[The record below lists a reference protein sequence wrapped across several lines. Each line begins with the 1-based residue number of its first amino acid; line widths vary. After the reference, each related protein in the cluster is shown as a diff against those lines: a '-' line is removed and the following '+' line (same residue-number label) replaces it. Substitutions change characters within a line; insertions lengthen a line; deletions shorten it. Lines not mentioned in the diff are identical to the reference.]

1 MINRRAIR
9 WLRAQLPELVA
20 GGVITADNAAAI
32 DRHYA
37 ATESRS
43 TNFGFVILA
52 GIGSTLVG
60 AGIILLIAHNWD
72 ELSRPV
78 RCVLAFLPLVCAL
91 ALGFFV
97 LLRRNDS
104 APWREAAAIFD
115 VAAVGTAISLVSQ
128 TYQIQGSFAEFMR
141 IWLLLSIPIV
151 YLFRTNFGAL
161 AYIIGTTIWVI
172 NKSFWSSVQPGEAFF
187 WLLLFLVVPYYAMVA
202 RRSKTSWAFRIL
214 SLALVAAGAFG
225 LGSTVEFART
235 DAGAVAFAGFFALVY
250 LVGMMWQEK
259 GESLNALVLLGGLG
273 IAATAIV
280 LSFED
285 MWRLRADVFWSQL
298 SIEHQLATI
307 IALLFPAGAILLA
320 GRSLI
325 RGQTLY
331 SIAAASIPLVAI
343 LARLIAFFAQDASWP
358 AILFNV
364 YTLVL
369 GIEFIVRGIRAESI
383 ARANFGLLVI
393 AALAF
398 ARFFDSD
405 LSFVARGIGF
415 IVVGAAFLIANLLF
429 FRQRKHA

>member
-1 MINRRAIR
+1 VAELINRRAIR
-9 WLRAQLPELVA
+9 WLRAQLPGLVA

-78 RCVLAFLPLVCAL
+78 RCILAFLPLVCAL
-91 ALGFFV
+91 SLGFFV

-161 AYIIGTTIWVI
+161 AYIIGTTVWVI

-187 WLLLFLVVPYYAMVA
+187 WVFLLLVVFLTM
-202 RRSKTSWAFRIL
+202 RW
-214 SLALVAAGAFG
+214 
-225 LGSTVEFART
+225 
-235 DAGAVAFAGFFALVY
+235 
-250 LVGMMWQEK
+250 
-259 GESLNALVLLGGLG
+259 LLGGVRPAG
-273 IAATAIV
+273 P
-280 LSFED
+280 FE
-285 MWRLRADVFWSQL
+285 
-298 SIEHQLATI
+298 
-307 IALLFPAGAILLA
+307 LFPLRWSRLE
-320 GRSLI
+320 RS
-325 RGQTLY
+325 
-331 SIAAASIPLVAI
+331 ASELQLNSRELTQAPWRSRVSLP
-343 LARLIAFFAQDASWP
+343 SS
-358 AILFNV
+358 
-364 YTLVL
+364 TSS
-369 GIEFIVRGIRAESI
+369 E
-383 ARANFGLLVI
+383 
-393 AALAF
+393 
-398 ARFFDSD
+398 
-405 LSFVARGIGF
+405 
-415 IVVGAAFLIANLLF
+415 
-429 FRQRKHA
+429 